1 MDVVQ
6 RYAGAARDEL
16 LGPARVATE
25 VLGPDPDVMTMQE
38 ANLTIFC
45 HDALFAYHDKDVR
58 TFAAFPL
65 YILEDVELR
74 VWLVGPWGNCGN

>member
-1 MDVVQ
+1 MSCWV
-6 RYAGAARDEL
+6 R
-16 LGPARVATE
+16 RV
-25 VLGPDPDVMTMQE
+25 LQLKSYVMTMQE